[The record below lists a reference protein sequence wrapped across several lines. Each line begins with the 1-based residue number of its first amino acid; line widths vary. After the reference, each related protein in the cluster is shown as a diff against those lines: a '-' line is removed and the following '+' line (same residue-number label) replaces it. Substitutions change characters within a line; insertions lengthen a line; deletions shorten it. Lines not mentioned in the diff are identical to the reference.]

1 MVKKAIIAGFLDN
14 RIKMWK
20 KLSSKEIL
28 KHPRLTVI
36 EDKVLLPN
44 NEKTTYL
51 TFTNENDCVL
61 VIAKSDDG
69 KILLQKEYS
78 YPQNQELYQFPAGF
92 MNSDEAKTDAV
103 NRELKEESGFQANN
117 LKLIGKFLLNNRRSK
132 TMVFVYLGT
141 DIQTVTNGKK
151 ADIEEDIKTYWY
163 SEEEIEDLIINGD
176 IQIFPVLSAWT
187 LYKLNKLTP

>member
-1 MVKKAIIAGFLDN
+1 
-14 RIKMWK
+14 
-20 KLSSKEIL
+20 
-28 KHPRLTVI
+28 
-36 EDKVLLPN
+36 LLPN

-92 MNSDEAKTDAV
+92 MKTDETKANAV

-163 SEEEIEDLIINGD
+163 SEEEIEDLIINGE

-187 LYKLNKLTP
+187 LYKLTT